1 MINKL
6 LREYVEH
13 LIEKKNNLEEE
24 LEEHI
29 ETQKKWV
36 EMILSFHKKILSS
49 IMMYQEYFYQGHT
62 GS

>member
-1 MINKL
+1 MKDLEDIEINVINKL

-36 EMILSFHKKILSS
+36 EMILSFHNKIL
-49 IMMYQEYFYQGHT
+49 
-62 GS
+62 